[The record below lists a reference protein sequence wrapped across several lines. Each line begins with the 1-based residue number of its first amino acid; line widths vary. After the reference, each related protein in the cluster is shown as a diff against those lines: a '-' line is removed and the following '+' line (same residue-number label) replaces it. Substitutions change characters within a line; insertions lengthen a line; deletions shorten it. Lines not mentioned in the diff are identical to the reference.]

1 MSNGATAI
9 CLPMAAVL
17 TLAMLWGCHRSEH
30 ASPLSTTR
38 PFELSQIAAAAMK
51 KARHWHSDAI
61 LVKVEVKNDGAQT
74 EKIFEFYAPGDKS
87 GYIIT
92 SGIGHEGEQVVG
104 AANWGTI
111 PIPADFPDLS
121 EAIKAMRA
129 RGMKGGVSGGTLKAV
144 KLCGPKTMM
153 RWEIL
158 PRNADQRDIKSY
170 DVYFNADPPCG

>member
-9 CLPMAAVL
+9 RLAMTAVL
-17 TLAMLWGCHRSEH
+17 TLALLWGWHRSEH
-30 ASPLSTTR
+30 ASPSSTTT

-61 LVKVEVKNDGAQT
+61 LVKVEVKNDGAQS
-74 EKIFEFYAPGDKS
+74 EKIFKFYAPSDNS

-92 SGIGHEGEQVVG
+92 SGIGHESEQAVG

-111 PIPADFPDLS
+111 PIPVDFPDLS

-129 RGMKGGVSGGTLKAV
+129 RGMNGGVRGGTLTAV

-158 PRNADQRDIKSY
+158 LKKADQPDIKSY